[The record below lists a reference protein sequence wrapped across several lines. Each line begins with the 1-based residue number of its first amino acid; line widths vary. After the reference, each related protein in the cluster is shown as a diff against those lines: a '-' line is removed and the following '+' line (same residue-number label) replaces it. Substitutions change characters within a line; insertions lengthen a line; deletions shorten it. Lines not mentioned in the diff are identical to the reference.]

1 MPAKAFPAKK
11 LFALDHLST
20 GTRPTLLMALFP
32 TGGPFCNC
40 PETGSFC
47 RADKRL
53 RVYNC
58 TGDRISVISEG
69 VNILATENKAVITLF
84 GATGDL
90 AKRKLYTALFKL
102 YQKGYLQDHFAL
114 LGTSRHPYT
123 DEEFQ
128 QVVRDSIKDVEET
141 HKGEAADFSKHF
153 FYKSHDVTKPEHYT
167 ILKKRI
173 EELDKQFGT
182 EGNRLFYMSMAPQ
195 FFGTIAMNLKKQ
207 DLLSDDGFNRLVIE
221 KPFGRDFDSAKKLN
235 DELSKTFDE
244 NQIFRID
251 HYLGKEMVQN
261 IQALRFGNT
270 IIESLWNNRY
280 IDNIQVTLSEKLGV
294 EERAGYYDNSGALR
308 DMVQNHIMQI
318 VAQLAMEQP
327 VSFTDTDVR
336 VEKIKA
342 LRSLR
347 VYTPS
352 EAAANF
358 VRGQYDAGN
367 GTEAYRDADGV
378 DPDSGTETFVAAKLM
393 FDNYRWS
400 GVPFYVRTGKK
411 LADKFT
417 RIDVVFKKPLI
428 DIFADP
434 RHESDQTLNSN
445 VLTIFVEP
453 KSGFAMQLN
462 AKRAGQGFT
471 TQPVDLK
478 YLQSDTDKKESP
490 EPYERLFHDA
500 LEGNHTNFASW
511 AEIAYAWKFVD
522 VIRKLWDIEKP
533 QFPNYV
539 PGSMGPAASDE
550 LLARDGRQWVYR
562 LNH

>member
-1 MPAKAFPAKK
+1 M
-11 LFALDHLST
+11 
-20 GTRPTLLMALFP
+20 
-32 TGGPFCNC
+32 
-40 PETGSFC
+40 
-47 RADKRL
+47 
-53 RVYNC
+53 
-58 TGDRISVISEG
+58 
-69 VNILATENKAVITLF
+69 ATENKAVITLF

-102 YQKGYLQDHFAL
+102 YQKGYLADHFAL
-114 LGTSRHPYT
+114 LGTSRHDYS

-128 QVVRDSIKDVEET
+128 ELVRNSIKDVEESRD
-141 HKGEAADFSKHF
+141 GEAADFSKHF
-153 FYKSHDVTKPEHYT
+153 FYKAHDVTKPEHYT
-167 ILKKRI
+167 ILKERI

-207 DLLSDDGFNRLVIE
+207 GLLSDDGFNRLVIE

-235 DELSKTFDE
+235 DALSQTFDE

-294 EERAGYYDNSGALR
+294 EERAGYYDQSGALR

-358 VRGQYDAGN
+358 VRGQYDAGD
-367 GTEAYRDADGV
+367 GTEAYRSADGV
-378 DPDSGTETFVAAKLM
+378 DPESGTETFVAAKLL

-434 RHESDQTLNSN
+434 RNESDQSLNST

-478 YLQSDTDKKESP
+478 YLQSDSDKKESP

-533 QFPNYV
+533 QFPNYT

-550 LLARDGRQWVYR
+550 LLARDGRKWVYR